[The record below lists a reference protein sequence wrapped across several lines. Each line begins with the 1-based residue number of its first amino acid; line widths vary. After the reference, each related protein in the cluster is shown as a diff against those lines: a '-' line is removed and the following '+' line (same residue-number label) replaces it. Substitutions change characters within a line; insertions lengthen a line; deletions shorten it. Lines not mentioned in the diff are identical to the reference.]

1 MFYCRLSIL
10 LSIIA
15 LLLCGFGCA
24 TSRPNIPLGA
34 KPQFENIGITEVNFQ
49 PETSLSTPAKGTFAG
64 LGRGATIGF
73 FETFGSGVYGGPGTM
88 IIGMILSPVG
98 AAVGGAY
105 GAGAAEP
112 AERIE
117 AYEIELNRT
126 IAECNAQKA
135 MLTLFSATVSR
146 RTGHTFVEIAGMQP
160 TTQATEPEHT
170 SIANNGIETVMEIAV
185 LKYGLEGAWTFDP
198 PLYFFMTARA
208 RGLKTADGSVLYSN
222 IFQYKSDKKDKLTFA
237 DWAADNSLRF
247 RTERDVAFSTLSER
261 IVEELF
267 QLPERTIKPLDQGP
281 PTKQLSPMRFRFL

>member
-1 MFYCRLSIL
+1 VI
-10 LSIIA
+10 
-15 LLLCGFGCA
+15 
-24 TSRPNIPLGA
+24 
-34 KPQFENIGITEVNFQ
+34 
-49 PETSLSTPAKGTFAG
+49 
-64 LGRGATIGF
+64 
-73 FETFGSGVYGGPGTM
+73 
-88 IIGMILSPVG
+88 
-98 AAVGGAY
+98 GGAY
-105 GAGAAEP
+105 GAGAADP
-112 AERIE
+112 AEKIE

-135 MLTLFSATVSR
+135 ILTLFSATVSR
-146 RTGHTFVEIAGMQP
+146 RTGRTFVEIAGMQP
-160 TTQATEPEHT
+160 TTQATQPEHA

-208 RGLKTADGSVLYSN
+208 RILKTADGSVLYSN